1 MAGEGVRG
9 QARGCRKAA
18 GRLHEGTVSTKN
30 EEIRHLQ
37 SGGDFGG
44 GGFSRLHRATNAQAR
59 RRDGDSAR
67 RDLRH
72 HLQSIYRDGLWSR
85 AAACHPRRSRVSLRR
100 VILGGCSAEVVRTR
114 GDGMVRDGAGSGAW
128 QSSARSNDL
137 YRRFRVAPRRVILDG
152 CQAARTR
159 ECELGEGAGRGG
171 GDGDGSQRLGSEGRR

>member
-18 GRLHEGTVSTKN
+18 GRLHEGTDSTKN

-44 GGFSRLHRATNAQAR
+44 GGFSRLHRATNAQTR

-72 HLQSIYRDGLWSR
+72 HLQSMYRDGSCGR

-100 VILGGCSAEVVRTR
+100 VILGGCSAKVVRTR

-171 GDGDGSQRLGSEGRR
+171 GDGDGSQRLGSGGRR